1 MPLFRISLAAL
12 SLMLSWACGAP
23 DAVAGESAYE
33 LDRSHSRLGFK
44 VRHKMVSLV
53 PGQFNTFSGT
63 IHYDPENLSATRA
76 KVEVDPASIDTDN
89 AKRDSHLRNEDF
101 FDVAQFPTLSF
112 ESTEVKKVA
121 ADGSFT
127 MVGNLTMHG
136 VTKPIEL
143 DFGPISDQVGKKRGV
158 AVTGSLDR
166 QDFGIKWSRLLDNGG
181 LAVGNEIFFD
191 FNLEMNQR

>member
-1 MPLFRISLAAL
+1 
-12 SLMLSWACGAP
+12 
-23 DAVAGESAYE
+23 
-33 LDRSHSRLGFK
+33 
-44 VRHKMVSLV
+44 
-53 PGQFNTFSGT
+53 
-63 IHYDPENLSATRA
+63 
-76 KVEVDPASIDTDN
+76 
-89 AKRDSHLRNEDF
+89 
-101 FDVAQFPTLSF
+101 
-112 ESTEVKKVA
+112 
-121 ADGSFT
+121 